1 MNILFRSY
9 NPTMTICLA
18 CEVLGMISDAKGVFD
33 QAAGDISGDLQTLG
47 AKIIDAIEEQDIYP
61 MFMQSDFNDRTVLK
75 LITELGLEP
84 LMLGDSVAKLL
95 EQLWVGKLS
104 DECDGKISDFS
115 KLNYLGDYVISKLP
129 GQDISF
135 KSLLG

>member
-1 MNILFRSY
+1 
-9 NPTMTICLA
+9 
-18 CEVLGMISDAKGVFD
+18 
-33 QAAGDISGDLQTLG
+33 
-47 AKIIDAIEEQDIYP
+47 

-75 LITELGLEP
+75 LITELALEP

-115 KLNYLGDYVISKLP
+115 KLYYLGDMVISKLP
-129 GQDISF
+129 G
-135 KSLLG
+135 